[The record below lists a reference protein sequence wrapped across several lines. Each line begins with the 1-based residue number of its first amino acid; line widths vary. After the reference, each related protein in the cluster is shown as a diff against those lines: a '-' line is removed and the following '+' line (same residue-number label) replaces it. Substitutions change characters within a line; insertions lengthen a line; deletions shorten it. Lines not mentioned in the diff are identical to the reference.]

1 MSRFHCAGD
10 KGWRGALRGLWGVLR
25 RPSGRFSLGFL
36 LVAGVA
42 GGLLLIGGGTLALEM
57 TSSETFCRS
66 CHEMETTSY
75 REFRTTAHDQNAAGV
90 RASCPDCHVPHAIG
104 RKLVRKLVASRE
116 VFHHL
121 TGAIDTPEKFE
132 TARGEMAERVW
143 KTMKETDSAECRTC
157 HTATAMDLMRENER
171 ARDAHAGAD
180 RAGQTCIDC
189 HKGIAHHLP
198 AGTEA
203 LEARLNHDWT
213 ARQAAK

>member
-1 MSRFHCAGD
+1 MSRLAGL
-10 KGWRGALRGLWGVLR
+10 GRWLWATLR

-36 LVAGVA
+36 LLVGAA
-42 GGLLLIGGGTLALEM
+42 GGLLTVGGGIVALEM
-57 TSSETFCRS
+57 TSDEAFCRS
-66 CHEMETTSY
+66 CHEMDATSY

-90 RASCPDCHVPHAIG
+90 RASCPDCHVPHSLG

-116 VFHHL
+116 VWHHL
-121 TGAIDTPEKFE
+121 TGEIDTPEKFE
-132 TARGEMAERVW
+132 AARAEMAERVW
-143 KTMKETDSAECRTC
+143 QTMKDTDSAECRTC
-157 HTATAMDLMRENER
+157 HSAGAMDLMRENDR

-180 RAGQTCIDC
+180 RLGQTCIDC

-203 LEARLNHDWT
+203 LEAKVNRNWD